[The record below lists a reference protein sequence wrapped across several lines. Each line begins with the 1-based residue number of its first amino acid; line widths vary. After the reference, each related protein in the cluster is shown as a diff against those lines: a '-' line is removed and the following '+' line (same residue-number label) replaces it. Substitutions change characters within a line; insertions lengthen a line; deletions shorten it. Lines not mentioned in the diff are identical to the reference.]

1 VTLADVAPSS
11 STPFGPLVLLCGG
24 LVCLFL
30 ISGIALSVV
39 LYQRSRRKPPGDV
52 A

>member
-1 VTLADVAPSS
+1 VILADAAPPSGS
-11 STPFGPLVLLCGG
+11 PFGPVVLLCGG
-24 LVCLFL
+24 LLCFML
-30 ISGIALSVV
+30 ISGIALAVV